1 MRDTGDA
8 IGTVEQ
14 TAVVAAGRQPGGLE
28 GAEAQSVVDRA
39 RWAGQELDL
48 EGVQLLSRFLMGT
61 VLTGGDAL
69 MQRLRFFQEQVE
81 AEPWL
86 LVGDNNL
93 DQESTTALLRYLA
106 IGLYLR
112 GQKRVGRGVRRG
124 FRFALGTASWA
135 LGGVN
140 RLTNTR
146 LTRSLRRSAS
156 ARGRDWAD
164 ETVQIMEEGRREE
177 QNARLLAGQ
186 TIDEIIDEVVEYLA
200 ENPDMQASIRHLIGQ
215 QSVGLANVMADN
227 ARSVSASADNI
238 AERVVRRIL
247 RRTPRRQLPP
257 SPLAGH
263 SQTMYSPK
271 VPSLVED
278 GDDR

>member
-1 MRDTGDA
+1 MSDTSDA
-8 IGTVEQ
+8 IGVAEQ
-14 TAVVAAGRQPGGLE
+14 TAVAAAGQQRGELQGV
-28 GAEAQSVVDRA
+28 EARSAADRA

-86 LVGDNNL
+86 LISDNNL

-112 GQKRVGRGVRRG
+112 GQKRVGHGVRRG

-140 RLTNTR
+140 RLTSTR

-156 ARGRDWAD
+156 ARARDWAE

-238 AERVVRRIL
+238 AESVVRRIL

-257 SPLAGH
+257 SPLTGQA
-263 SQTMYSPK
+263 QTMYSPE
-271 VPSLVED
+271 VPSLAED
-278 GDDR
+278 GDGK

>member
-215 QSVGLANVMADN
+215 QSVGLANVVADN

-238 AERVVRRIL
+238 AESLVRRIL

-257 SPLAGH
+257 SPLAGQ
-263 SQTMYSPK
+263 SQTMYSPE
-271 VPSLVED
+271 VLSLAED
-278 GDDR
+278 GDGK